1 MKDVGPST
9 PAFFQGGDA
18 GLELE
23 RREVDDPVS
32 FRFFDGGP
40 SVVSVAASSSLT
52 SARIESQFAGPTNAW
67 DADDSEGAGPNSGVT
82 RSSCCEMP
90 FGLPFCMSCN
100 H

>member
-23 RREVDDPVS
+23 RREVADPAS

-40 SVVSVAASSSLT
+40 SVVSVVASSSLT
-52 SARIESQFAGPTNAW
+52 SARIGSRFTGSTNVW
-67 DADDSEGAGPNSGVT
+67 DADSSEGTGSISGVT